1 MAGFR
6 EDTGHGSFVARLDRF
21 EAAVIWAA
29 RQATEAT
36 GGRRSRVGAGTE
48 MSGPRLNRSS
58 YVLLDADR
66 PNHRHAPERRRQPM
80 ALGFASAAKR
90 GQHYELAMF
99 AASKLKSVNL
109 LVKGHIEKQ
118 FEAAVV
124 ACLQASPRL
133 RKNLITQIGV
143 DEVEKITRASLFGF
157 SHRPDISLGN
167 SGTAIE
173 IKVVATGQAVRD
185 VLGQALAYRMHYR
198 FVILVL
204 IDQTNERQIVN
215 LCRIRESQ
223 EHSLLSQLA
232 ESMNIFTIIGP
243 LSQSRNIV
251 FAGQRQNRGKDSD
264 TVGVLERTVEA
275 SGVGQGD
282 HLEPGAQTVQPS

>member
-1 MAGFR
+1 
-6 EDTGHGSFVARLDRF
+6 
-21 EAAVIWAA
+21 
-29 RQATEAT
+29 
-36 GGRRSRVGAGTE
+36 
-48 MSGPRLNRSS
+48 
-58 YVLLDADR
+58 
-66 PNHRHAPERRRQPM
+66 M